1 MILTTT
7 NSIEGFKVHDY
18 LGIVT
23 GVSMDYQKAGMTFSM
38 KKMYDALENQVGL
51 EKEKAFQQLKE
62 NAKGLGA
69 NAIIG
74 ISIDLEIG
82 STGSITVAVTG
93 TAVKVAE

>member
-7 NSIEGFKVHDY
+7 NSIEGFKIHDY

-23 GVSMDYQKAGMTFSM
+23 GVSMDYQKAGMSFSM
-38 KKMYDALENQVGL
+38 KKMYDALEKQIVL
-51 EKEKAFQQLKE
+51 EKEKAFQELRD
-62 NAKGLGA
+62 NAKALGA
-69 NAIIG
+69 NAIVG
-74 ISIDLEIG
+74 ISVDLEVG